1 MLTLSKLKRFLEI
14 PEERTEKD
22 DLLAEFIEDSIG
34 EANRVSG
41 RVLEFSDHTVYI
53 DGTGTN
59 VIELGDAPVYNV
71 TELKYWNGEDY
82 TDLLEAGDTIE
93 DVVIY
98 PGGFKIKLKN
108 SYLFYKGILNVMVS
122 YSAGYKWA
130 DEWQTETEYLEG
142 NIVIYNNQLYTCSV
156 AHTSSSIFEPGNWQS
171 ESAETVPADLEKAL
185 KYNAAVLFYESPA
198 GKNLLGRTS
207 ENIGGASSKGTS
219 YDFEVMREY
228 YTKTYESYRKIN
240 V

>member
-1 MLTLSKLKRFLEI
+1 MLTLQKLKRFLEI
-14 PEERTEKD
+14 PDERTEKD
-22 DLLAEFIEDSIG
+22 ELLAEFINDSIG

-41 RVLEFSDHTVYI
+41 RMLEFSEHTVYI
-53 DGTGTN
+53 DGTGTD

-82 TDLLEAGDTIE
+82 TELLEAGDTIE
-93 DVVIY
+93 DTVMY

-108 SYLFYKGILNVMVS
+108 AYIFYRGVLNIMVG

-130 DEWQTETEYLEG
+130 DEWQTETAYLEG
-142 NIVIYNNQLYTCSV
+142 NNVIYNNQLYLCST
-156 AHTSSSIFEPGNWQS
+156 AHTSSSVFEPGNWNA
-171 ESAETVPADLEKAL
+171 ESIETVPADLEKAL

-198 GKNLLGRTS
+198 GKNLLARTS

-219 YDFEVMREY
+219 YDFEAMREY
-228 YTKTYESYRKIN
+228 YSKTYEAYRKIN